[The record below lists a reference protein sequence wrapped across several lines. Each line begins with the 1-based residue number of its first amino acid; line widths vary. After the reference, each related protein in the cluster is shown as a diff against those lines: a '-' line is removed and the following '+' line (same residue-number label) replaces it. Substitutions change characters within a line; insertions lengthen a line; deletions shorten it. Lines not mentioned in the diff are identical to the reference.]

1 MIKFRK
7 LFPAMVLA
15 VMLAVH
21 SAGAETMLQI
31 NGDQPPKSAEEILQM
46 VEEAVN
52 DYYRDQEIAEELR
65 EEISSEEA
73 TDSLGWTYTVYT
85 LKHGGNA
92 MRFLMEQKGEP
103 DENGRYPLYITLH
116 GGGDAPAEENDFPWY
131 GMLGYYSEAA
141 RNGIYVACRGVADTW
156 DLHFR
161 PESYPMYDRLIQA
174 MIHLYRADP
183 NRVYLLGFS
192 AGGDG
197 VYQII
202 GTERD
207 GDTELAGFLMKRQI

>member
-46 VEEAVN
+46 VEEAAN

-92 MRFLMEQKGEP
+92 MRFLMEQK
-103 DENGRYPLYITLH
+103 ENRMKTAGIPCILRCM
-116 GGGDAPAEENDFPWY
+116 AEEMRRRKKTTSSGTGCSDTTARRS
-131 GMLGYYSEAA
+131 GTESMLPAAGWRIPGICISA
-141 RNGIYVACRGVADTW
+141 RNPIRCTTA
-156 DLHFR
+156 
-161 PESYPMYDRLIQA
+161 
-174 MIHLYRADP
+174 
-183 NRVYLLGFS
+183 
-192 AGGDG
+192 
-197 VYQII
+197 
-202 GTERD
+202 
-207 GDTELAGFLMKRQI
+207 